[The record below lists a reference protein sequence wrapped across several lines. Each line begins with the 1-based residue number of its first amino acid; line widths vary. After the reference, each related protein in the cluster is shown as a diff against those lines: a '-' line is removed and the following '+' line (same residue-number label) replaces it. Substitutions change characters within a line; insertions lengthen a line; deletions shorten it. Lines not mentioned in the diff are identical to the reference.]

1 MKTFIIFQMLV
12 DNIRNHNAEMSIIIR
27 KVDANSREEAIGKFV
42 IETESES
49 IQAFKKLNIQCI
61 ELSDLKSL

>member
-42 IETESES
+42 IETES